1 MYFTFSNKNP
11 GPYIQQIRSQFTK
24 WNVENSRWSRSLV
37 TPTHLNSLLFIMLD
51 SRVSALTGPSPALL
65 VWSSKTKTRLA
76 NLTLYASVTDTKAR
90 MVKLVTTAW
99 FCLCRGRGGCVGM
112 SGEKKSWVS
121 KERALGLGR
130 VVSQPP
136 QTYKKPNPIEAGCQN
151 HSSYRG
157 NPDHVWRSSTQAS
170 TVTPQHQW
178 VI

>member
-1 MYFTFSNKNP
+1 MKLLIDRRCICEHVIYHNHVISLHDINCLMYFTFSNKNP
-11 GPYIQQIRSQFTK
+11 GLYIQQIRSQFTK

-65 VWSSKTKTRLA
+65 VWSSKPKTRLA

-112 SGEKKSWVS
+112 SGEKKELS
-121 KERALGLGR
+121 
-130 VVSQPP
+130 
-136 QTYKKPNPIEAGCQN
+136 
-151 HSSYRG
+151 
-157 NPDHVWRSSTQAS
+157 
-170 TVTPQHQW
+170 
-178 VI
+178 